1 MNDGEV
7 ERQIDQMVRFIKQ
20 EAEEKANEINV
31 SAEEE
36 FNIQKLQQLDA
47 EKAKIR
53 KEYEKKESS
62 GDAKKKIERSKQL
75 NNTRIKVLQARED
88 AVQHVVKESQAK
100 LADISKDPKR
110 YKTLLID
117 LIVQALGKLA
127 ENDVLIKTRKVD
139 QGIVKEV
146 LEEAKKKYK
155 DIFGQDSPTIKL
167 NEKEFL
173 PPPPSSAENVDEED
187 NCCGGVAVTSADG
200 NIVCS
205 NTLDDRLRIAYS
217 QNLPTIRATL
227 FGIEAPV
234 RA

>member
-1 MNDGEV
+1 
-7 ERQIDQMVRFIKQ
+7 
-20 EAEEKANEINV
+20 
-31 SAEEE
+31 
-36 FNIQKLQQLDA
+36 
-47 EKAKIR
+47 
-53 KEYEKKESS
+53 
-62 GDAKKKIERSKQL
+62 
-75 NNTRIKVLQARED
+75 
-88 AVQHVVKESQAK
+88 
-100 LADISKDPKR
+100 
-110 YKTLLID
+110 
-117 LIVQALGKLA
+117 ALGKLA
-127 ENDVLIKTRKVD
+127 ENDVLIRTRKVD
-139 QGIVKEV
+139 QSIVKEV
-146 LEEAKKKYK
+146 LEEVKQKYK

-234 RA
+234 RT